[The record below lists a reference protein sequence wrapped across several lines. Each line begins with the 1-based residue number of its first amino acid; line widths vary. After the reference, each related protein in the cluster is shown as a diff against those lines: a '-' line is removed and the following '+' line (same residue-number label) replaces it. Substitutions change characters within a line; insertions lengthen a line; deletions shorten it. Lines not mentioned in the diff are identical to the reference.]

1 MSDAQDLIG
10 RTILVTG
17 ANTGIGR
24 ATASALAARGARLW
38 LACRSR
44 EKAAPVLAAIVTR
57 GGLADFVRL
66 DLSDLASVRA
76 CAEEVLC
83 KDAPLHVLLNNAG
96 VAGLRGTTAQGF
108 EMAFGTNHLG
118 HFLLTELLLPR
129 LRQSSVPR
137 INARIVNVSSKAHYD
152 ARGIDWA
159 ALRHKTASL
168 TGLRE
173 YAVSKLCNVLFTHSL
188 AAGKAGNGVR
198 SYALH
203 PGVIASDAWRH
214 APWPFRPWL
223 KMGLLTNEQG
233 ARTSL
238 FCATAPEL
246 NDQDGRYYDDCKE
259 QDPSPIARDAAV
271 ADELWTRSMAFCGL
285 PAVPP
290 ARRDPASLY

>member
-1 MSDAQDLIG
+1 MIDAPDLLG
-10 RTILVTG
+10 RTMLVTG

-24 ATASALAARGARLW
+24 ATACALAARGARLW

-44 EKAAPVLAAIVTR
+44 EKTAPVLATILAA
-57 GGLADFVRL
+57 GGLADFVLL

-76 CAEEVLC
+76 CAEEVLS

-96 VAGLRGTTAQGF
+96 VAGLRGRTAQGF

-129 LRQSSVPR
+129 LRQSAAPAVP
-137 INARIVNVSSKAHYD
+137 ARIVNVSSKAHYD
-152 ARGIDWA
+152 ARGIDWT
-159 ALRHKTASL
+159 ALQRKTASL

-173 YAVSKLCNVLFTHSL
+173 YAVSKLCNVLFTRSL

-203 PGVIASDAWRH
+203 PGVVASDAWRH
-214 APWPFRPWL
+214 APWPVRPWL
-223 KMGLLTNEQG
+223 KRGLLTNEEG

-246 NDQDGRYYDDCKE
+246 DDQDGRYYDDCKE
-259 QDPSPIARDAAV
+259 KEPSPLARDAGL
-271 ADELWTRSMAFCGL
+271 ADELWTRSMAFSGL
-285 PAVPP
+285 KPGAAGQAP
-290 ARRDPASLY
+290 